1 MNKNNEFGVRLR
13 KIRKQNNL
21 TQQELSKKAGIS
33 NPEISKYENGYYE
46 PTVRTLNWLC
56 QALNVKSVDLLGW

>member
-1 MNKNNEFGVRLR
+1 MENQFGVRLR

-21 TQQELSKKAGIS
+21 TQEKLAIKVGVNKFLIS
-33 NPEISKYENGYYE
+33 RYEKGHIE
-46 PTVRTLNWLC
+46 PTIRTLNWLC